1 MKQVQIDHDV
11 DILRQSL
18 GVLPEAVANPPF
30 VIVSGLPGTGK
41 SFFSRKL
48 AERTPFCI
56 VESDVMRKALFPSS
70 DYSAGESARLFT
82 ACHKL
87 IEELLDKGIPLIFD
101 ATNLSER
108 HREYL
113 YRISDKTGAKLILV
127 RIEVSPKIAHQR
139 LLLRSDKS
147 NHDDN
152 SSAGVDI
159 YKRMTSSVEKINR
172 NHFAVDTSRDI
183 SPVIDKIIRIINH

>member
-18 GVLPEAVANPPF
+18 GVFPEAMANPPF
-30 VIVSGLPGTGK
+30 VMVSGLPGTGK

-56 VESDVMRKALFPSS
+56 VESDAMRKTLFPSP
-70 DYSAGESARLFT
+70 DYSADENACLFT
-82 ACHKL
+82 ACHKV
-87 IEELLDKGIPLIFD
+87 IEELLDEGIPLVFD

-127 RIEVSPKIAHQR
+127 RIEVSPEIAYQR
-139 LLLRSDKS
+139 FQSRSDKA
-147 NHDDN
+147 NPEDN
-152 SSAGVDI
+152 SDAGVDI
-159 YKRMTSSVEKINR
+159 YKRMKPAVEKINR

-183 SPVIDKIIRIINH
+183 TPVIDKIIRMINR